1 MYLEEYQAG
10 RYELQ
15 SDFSSFIPATINKQW
30 EWKTPQINVLL
41 EQANIELGRL
51 GSYSEL
57 VPNIDL
63 YIKMHLQV
71 EANKSNRIEGTQ
83 TTIEEELMPIR
94 DLDPE
99 KRDDAREVHNYI
111 RALQHGVNRIM
122 KDDFPLSSRLIREI
136 HNELMQGVRGEHKTP
151 GEYRTS
157 QNWIGGSMPSNASY
171 VPPSHTHIPELIT
184 DLEKFIH
191 NDAVYVPAL
200 IRIAMI
206 HYQFESIHPFLDG
219 NGRTGRIVIPLF
231 LLNSGLLKKP
241 CFYISDYFEIHR
253 TEYYD
258 ALNRVR
264 LNHDMIGWILFFL
277 KASVETAK
285 SARVKFGQAVA
296 LVDEYN
302 RLVPQ
307 MAGNAEN
314 VQAIFDAFYNNPI
327 QNAAILSESNA
338 ISKQTVSRILSA
350 MNEKGILTEITGYSR
365 NRVYAMKKYLD
376 VFRV

>member
-10 RYELQ
+10 IYEPQ
-15 SDFSSFIPATINKQW
+15 AEFSSFFPAMINKQW
-30 EWKTPQINVLL
+30 EWKTPEINVLL
-41 EQANIELGRL
+41 EHANLELGRL

-83 TTIEEELMPIR
+83 TTIEEEMMPIR

-111 RALQHGVNRIM
+111 KALQHGVNRIM
-122 KDDFPLSSRLIREI
+122 QDDFPLSSRLIREI

-151 GEYRTS
+151 GEYRLS
-157 QNWIGGSMPSNASY
+157 QNWIGGSMPSNATY
-171 VPPSHTHIPELIT
+171 VPPSHIHIPELIT

-191 NDAVYVPAL
+191 NDTIYVPAL

-219 NGRTGRIVIPLF
+219 NGRTGRIIIPLY
-231 LLNSGLLKKP
+231 LLNLGLLKKP

-277 KASVETAK
+277 KAAVETAR
-285 SARVKFGQAVA
+285 SARVKFGKAVA

-307 MAGNAEN
+307 IPGNAEN
-314 VQAIFDAFYNNPI
+314 VQAIFEAFYNHPI
-327 QNAAILSESNA
+327 QNANLLAESNS

-350 MNEKGILTEITGYSR
+350 MKEKGILDEITGYSR

>member
-10 RYELQ
+10 TYERQ
-15 SDFSSFIPATINKQW
+15 TDYSAFIPSHINKQW
-30 EWKTPQINVLL
+30 EWRTPEINVLL
-41 EQANIELGRL
+41 EQANLELGRL

-63 YIKMHLQV
+63 YIRMHLKV

-99 KRDDAREVHNYI
+99 KRDDAREVQNYI
-111 RALQHGVNRIM
+111 RALQHGVDRIIR
-122 KDDFPLSSRLIREI
+122 DDFPLSSRLIREI

-171 VPPSHTHIPELIT
+171 VPPSHLHIPELIT
-184 DLEKFIH
+184 DMEKFIH
-191 NDAVYVPAL
+191 NDEIYVPLL

-219 NGRTGRIVIPLF
+219 NGRAGRIMIPLF
-231 LLNSGLLKKP
+231 LLDSGLLKKP

-264 LNHDMIGWILFFL
+264 LNQDMIGWIIFFL
-277 KASVETAK
+277 KASVATAK
-285 SARVKFGQAVA
+285 SARVKFGNAVM

-307 MAGNAEN
+307 ISGSTEN
-314 VQAIFDAFYNNPI
+314 VQAIFDAFYDNPI
-327 QNAAILSESNA
+327 QNANVLSESNS
-338 ISKQTVSRILSA
+338 ISKQTVSRILAA
-350 MNEKGILTEITGYSR
+350 MHEKGILEEITGYSR
-365 NRVYAMKKYLD
+365 NRVYTMRKYLD
-376 VFRV
+376 VFRI

>member
-10 RYELQ
+10 TYENQ
-15 SDFSSFIPATINKQW
+15 TDFSSFIPSVINKQW
-30 EWKTPQINVLL
+30 EWRTPEINVLL
-41 EQANIELGRL
+41 EQANLELGRL

-63 YIKMHLQV
+63 YIRMHIKV

-83 TTIEEELMPIR
+83 TTIEEELMPIK

-99 KRDDAREVHNYI
+99 KRDDAGEVQNYI
-111 RALQHGVNRIM
+111 RALQHGVDRIIR
-122 KDDFPLSSRLIREI
+122 DDFPLSSRLIREI

-171 VPPSHTHIPELIT
+171 VPPSHNHIPELIT
-184 DLEKFIH
+184 DMEKFIH
-191 NDAVYVPAL
+191 NDIIFVPAF

-219 NGRTGRIVIPLF
+219 NGRTGRIMIPLF
-231 LLNSGLLKKP
+231 LLDSGLLKKP

-264 LNHDMIGWILFFL
+264 LNHDMIGWITFFL
-277 KASVETAK
+277 KASVSTAK
-285 SARVKFGQAVA
+285 SARVKFGKAVT

-302 RLVPQ
+302 RIVPQ
-307 MAGNAEN
+307 IPGSAEN
-314 VQAIFDAFYNNPI
+314 VQAVFDAFYDNPI
-327 QNAAILSESNA
+327 QNATILSESNS
-338 ISKQTVSRILSA
+338 ISKQTVSRILAA
-350 MNEKGILTEITGYSR
+350 MHEKGILEEITGYSR
-365 NRVYAMKKYLD
+365 NRVYAMRKYLD
-376 VFRV
+376 IFRV